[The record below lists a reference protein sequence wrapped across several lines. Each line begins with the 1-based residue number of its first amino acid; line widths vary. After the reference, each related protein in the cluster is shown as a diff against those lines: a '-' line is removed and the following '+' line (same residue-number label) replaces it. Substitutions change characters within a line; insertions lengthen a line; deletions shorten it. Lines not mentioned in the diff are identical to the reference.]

1 MLSEK
6 ISEKL
11 KPISQIVDH
20 LGKKKKSVQSNTHK
34 NISIVLQSLYFTLI
48 NEILDSEQ
56 FIPLISLEC
65 KEIQYNSQKIIEKSI
80 DKMRVVVPF

>member
-20 LGKKKKSVQSNTHK
+20 LGKKKKSVPSNTHK
-34 NISIVLQSLYFTLI
+34 NISLVL
-48 NEILDSEQ
+48 
-56 FIPLISLEC
+56 
-65 KEIQYNSQKIIEKSI
+65 
-80 DKMRVVVPF
+80 